1 MSSLV
6 RPFVFG
12 GRAVIKDNQRV
23 GSFKN
28 KTHYFQPKF
37 HFVLLAYDDIRP
49 RISLSKI
56 EEGLVVSEGWADEH
70 DVIEFAP
77 KRATELV
84 HEEPS
89 FA

>member
-1 MSSLV
+1 
-6 RPFVFG
+6 
-12 GRAVIKDNQRV
+12 
-23 GSFKN
+23 
-28 KTHYFQPKF
+28 
-37 HFVLLAYDDIRP
+37 VLLAYDDIRP